1 MWSAKGR
8 TPYIRPASTEGWID
22 ALLVAAGTS
31 LLGVFR
37 LGLVGR
43 LPSMWVELMER
54 VPRFIRY
61 ALALIFGILAAYP
74 LVHLLCSPRNF
85 RPVLAATFTVLVMF
99 YLLFPAPLSQERA
112 EGD

>member
-1 MWSAKGR
+1 MRSCASTSRRLNYVGRSRRRTKDLWSAKGR

-61 ALALIFGILAAYP
+61 ALALIFGILPAYR
-74 LVHLLCSPRNF
+74 LLHWLCS
-85 RPVLAATFTVLVMF
+85 
-99 YLLFPAPLSQERA
+99 
-112 EGD
+112 